1 MTFLDAYHHWRSLQA
16 AFRFE
21 TFTTTRDEEEEGS
34 GRGREGNNYKVIC
47 NSIISLSFHSVYLL
61 AKTRCWPKTVCQL
74 QIAKF
79 FFLCLRFKVNVAF
92 ASHEVGSKMKRV
104 EGEETKREG
113 GGKMREGELRFPLA
127 PRLVQQL
134 NIKVIS
140 CLHKLLRYLNSDA
153 KATATATTVAAI

>member
-1 MTFLDAYHHWRSLQA
+1 MTFLDAYRAQESLSYHHQRSLQV

-21 TFTTTRDEEEEGS
+21 TFTTTRDEEKKEVEE
-34 GRGREGNNYKVIC
+34 REGNNYKVIC
-47 NSIISLSFHSVYLL
+47 NSIISVSFHSVYLL

-104 EGEETKREG
+104 EGEREEERG
-113 GGKMREGELRFPLA
+113 GR
-127 PRLVQQL
+127 
-134 NIKVIS
+134 
-140 CLHKLLRYLNSDA
+140 
-153 KATATATTVAAI
+153 